1 MRTSIIYTNHARQ
14 RMAERGITEDDVE
27 QVLAWPDYVISSGDR
42 NTMAAKKFKG
52 REVHIVYKAQKERII
67 LITAY

>member
-1 MRTSIIYTNHARQ
+1 MKSNIIYTNHAKQ
-14 RMAERGITEDDVE
+14 RMSERNITEAEVE

-42 NTMAAKKFKG
+42 NSMAAKRIEG
-52 REVHIVYKAQKERII
+52 REVRIVYKAQKERII